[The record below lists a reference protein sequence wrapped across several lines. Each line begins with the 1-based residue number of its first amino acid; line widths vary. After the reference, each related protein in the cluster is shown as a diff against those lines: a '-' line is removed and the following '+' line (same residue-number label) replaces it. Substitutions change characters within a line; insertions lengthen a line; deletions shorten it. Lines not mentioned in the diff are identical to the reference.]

1 MTLCNKEY
9 PEIMIYDIFCLYLKD
24 NFFLPFYHF
33 FKMYYRILIH
43 QKNFTMKSLL
53 PFVAIVFFACKGNP
67 EAENINMIGT
77 YKIVS
82 NSVKSDTEDT
92 TYTNRNQL
100 KIYTDEYMMYA
111 NWNSDDS
118 ISGFGIGSYGINH
131 DTLIENVVYSA
142 RDTMIYDAESSF
154 ILTIEQTPTGYVQTI
169 PEMTTARG
177 SKYTLKE
184 DYERVGT
191 GAKSS
196 LDGAWRLDKRM
207 EITGTDTVN
216 IEQTQ
221 YKAFW
226 SGYFIWGNTYTDSLG
241 KKRTGIGYG
250 TFEMVGPDK
259 LKENMMSSTFAEVR
273 GQAFDINI
281 DMNGPDVYIQTINHP
296 SGTKSVE
303 SYVRLKK

>member
-1 MTLCNKEY
+1 
-9 PEIMIYDIFCLYLKD
+9 
-24 NFFLPFYHF
+24 
-33 FKMYYRILIH
+33 
-43 QKNFTMKSLL
+43 MKSLL

-196 LDGAWRLDKRM
+196 LDGSWRLDKRM